1 MFDNI
6 GGKIKTLA
14 KAQFGIGVVA
24 FCIAGISVMSVGNVL
39 LGILTIGLGLL
50 GSWIGSFFTYG
61 LGELIETAKEL
72 NQNMVQL
79 RNDIS
84 EVQRFSKEKESKASV
99 SVPTP
104 KVISKR
110 EPAKPDPN
118 KVYEVVRSENGIICP
133 FCGQAQ
139 KPDRNMC
146 WNCGAKFTDKK

>member
-39 LGILTIGLGLL
+39 LGILTIGLCLL

-61 LGELIETAKEL
+61 LGE
-72 NQNMVQL
+72 
-79 RNDIS
+79 
-84 EVQRFSKEKESKASV
+84 FSKEKESKASV

-104 KVISKR
+104 KVRSKR

>member
-39 LGILTIGLGLL
+39 LCILTIGLGLL

-61 LGELIETAKEL
+61 LGELIETTKEL

-84 EVQRFSKEKESKASV
+84 EVQLFSKEKEGKASV

-133 FCGQAQ
+133 LCGQAQ

>member
-61 LGELIETAKEL
+61 LGELIETTKEL
-72 NQNMVQL
+72 NQNMVTFQKFNASQKKKKAKRRSL
-79 RNDIS
+79 FLHPKS
-84 EVQRFSKEKESKASV
+84 YLKESLQSLTQIKSM
-99 SVPTP
+99 
-104 KVISKR
+104 K
-110 EPAKPDPN
+110 
-118 KVYEVVRSENGIICP
+118 
-133 FCGQAQ
+133 
-139 KPDRNMC
+139 
-146 WNCGAKFTDKK
+146 

>member
-61 LGELIETAKEL
+61 LGELIETTKEL

-110 EPAKPDPN
+110 EPQSLFLSLRLFCCLLMLRREIYTYPSVYHDRLNDYPQAKQSL
-118 KVYEVVRSENGIICP
+118 SE
-133 FCGQAQ
+133 F
-139 KPDRNMC
+139 
-146 WNCGAKFTDKK
+146 

>member
-61 LGELIETAKEL
+61 LGELIETTKEL

-84 EVQRFSKEKESKASV
+84 EVQRFSKEKKAKRRSLFLH
-99 SVPTP
+99 P
-104 KVISKR
+104 KSYLKR
-110 EPAKPDPN
+110 ACK
-118 KVYEVVRSENGIICP
+118 
-133 FCGQAQ
+133 A
-139 KPDRNMC
+139 
-146 WNCGAKFTDKK
+146 

>member
-1 MFDNI
+1 MFDDI

-14 KAQFGIGVVA
+14 KAQFGIGAVA
-24 FCIAGISVMSVGNVL
+24 FCIAGIALLSVGNILAGVL
-39 LGILTIGLGLL
+39 TMGLGIL

-61 LGELIETAKEL
+61 LGELLETAKEL

-79 RNDIS
+79 RNEIS
-84 EVQRFSKEKESKASV
+84 EAQRFSKESKAPSP
-99 SVPTP
+99 VPAP

-118 KVYEVVRSENGIICP
+118 KVYEVVRSENGITCP
-133 FCGQAQ
+133 FCGQTQ
-139 KPDRNMC
+139 KPDRDMC

>member
-1 MFDNI
+1 M
-6 GGKIKTLA
+6 
-14 KAQFGIGVVA
+14 
-24 FCIAGISVMSVGNVL
+24 L

-61 LGELIETAKEL
+61 LGELIETTKEL

-99 SVPTP
+99 SDPTP

-110 EPAKPDPN
+110 APAKPDPN
-118 KVYEVVRSENGIICP
+118 KVYEVVRSENGSICP

>member
-61 LGELIETAKEL
+61 LGELIETSRCRTCAI
-72 NQNMVQL
+72 
-79 RNDIS
+79 RS
-84 EVQRFSKEKESKASV
+84 
-99 SVPTP
+99 TP
-104 KVISKR
+104 
-110 EPAKPDPN
+110 
-118 KVYEVVRSENGIICP
+118 
-133 FCGQAQ
+133 
-139 KPDRNMC
+139 
-146 WNCGAKFTDKK
+146 